1 MLITLNGRKWRKDE
15 MSNTSLS
22 IFISY
27 VWMTILVVSG
37 WGCSSSVAAMIVV
50 ILANILYI
58 VVCVCPKEY
67 LVVGVFSPLSY
78 ILKRLFEIAF
88 LVGIY
93 NSGYHVWAIIMGLL
107 SIIANARVGEML
119 IKGEE
124 DAN

>member
-1 MLITLNGRKWRKDE
+1 
-15 MSNTSLS
+15 
-22 IFISY
+22 
-27 VWMTILVVSG
+27 MTILVVSG